1 MARAARLLLAES
13 GCLESPR
20 NTELVSSQAAG
31 GGKPVR
37 RHLSTEMAEVSLA
50 AEFSCFA
57 SSLWCCPL
65 EHWSTLEHKQNLHM
79 KIKKRK

>member
-13 GCLESPR
+13 GCLESP
-20 NTELVSSQAAG
+20 
-31 GGKPVR
+31 VR
-37 RHLSTEMAEVSLA
+37 RHLSTEMVEVSLA

-65 EHWSTLEHKQNLHM
+65 EHWSTLEHKQNLNAAQSLGSTEG
-79 KIKKRK
+79 